1 LLHLCVADPLPVEQM
16 YHNRFDAV
24 PGKLTV
30 PRSKRS
36 TSQLE
41 GYHGAALNHVVRG
54 YNTSTQLAIP
64 QLTLTNNAWNLDRLV
79 SPHSR
84 CAQVVV
90 KAPTRLQTS
99 LFHLSNV
106 LFLSVQQHIAY
117 ILMCVAYILMS
128 AFTAYKAS
136 CNGTRRT
143 SCPRHDA
150 A

>member
-1 LLHLCVADPLPVEQM
+1 M

-54 YNTSTQLAIP
+54 YNTSTELAIP

-79 SPHSR
+79 SLHSD
-84 CAQVVV
+84 CAHVVM
-90 KAPTRLQTS
+90 KALMRMQIS
-99 LFHLSNV
+99 LFQLSNK
-106 LFLSVQQHIAY
+106 LFCCLCSD
-117 ILMCVAYILMS
+117 
-128 AFTAYKAS
+128 T
-136 CNGTRRT
+136 
-143 SCPRHDA
+143 
-150 A
+150 